1 MLFNCYIS
9 ILSTE
14 GILEF
19 IFSII
24 MSIVVVC
31 MRLTM
36 IYELN
41 NKYYLLK
48 NMKNFDIKNIN
59 YKLSKYMII

>member
-24 MSIVVVC
+24 LSIVVVC

-48 NMKNFDIKNIN
+48 NMKKFDKKDLYN
-59 YKLSKYMII
+59 L

>member
-19 IFSII
+19 IVSII
-24 MSIVVVC
+24 LSIVVVC

-48 NMKNFDIKNIN
+48 NKKNFDKKDLYN
-59 YKLSKYMII
+59 L

>member
-48 NMKNFDIKNIN
+48 NMKNFDRKNIN
-59 YKLSKYMII
+59 YKYGV

>member
-19 IFSII
+19 IVSII
-24 MSIVVVC
+24 LSIVVVC

-59 YKLSKYMII
+59 YKHCV

>member
-19 IFSII
+19 IVSII
-24 MSIVVVC
+24 LSIVVVC

-59 YKLSKYMII
+59 YKHSV

>member
-24 MSIVVVC
+24 LSIVVVC

-59 YKLSKYMII
+59 YKHNV

>member
-24 MSIVVVC
+24 LSIVVVC

-59 YKLSKYMII
+59 YKHSV

>member
-48 NMKNFDIKNIN
+48 NVKKFNRKNIIN
-59 YKLSKYMII
+59 NNLLRCCK

>member
-19 IFSII
+19 IVSII
-24 MSIVVVC
+24 LSIVVVC

-59 YKLSKYMII
+59 YKHNV

>member
-9 ILSTE
+9 IISTE

-19 IFSII
+19 IVSII
-24 MSIVVVC
+24 LSIVVVC

-59 YKLSKYMII
+59 YKHNV

>member
-9 ILSTE
+9 IISTE

-19 IFSII
+19 IVSII
-24 MSIVVVC
+24 LSIVVVC

-59 YKLSKYMII
+59 YKQNV

>member
-48 NMKNFDIKNIN
+48 NMKNFDRKNIN